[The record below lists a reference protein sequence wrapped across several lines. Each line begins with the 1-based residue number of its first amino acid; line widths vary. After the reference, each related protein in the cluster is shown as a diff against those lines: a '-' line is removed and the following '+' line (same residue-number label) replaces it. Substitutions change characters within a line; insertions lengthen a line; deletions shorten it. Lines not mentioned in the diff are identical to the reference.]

1 MLRKTLAACGLTALP
16 AALGLFALLPALAA
30 ADGRFTVTI
39 RNVATDMTLRLPD
52 GSATRAP
59 IAPGAYAIL
68 AASASA
74 FEPGAAVTGEALEP
88 LAEDGNAEPLIA
100 RLKSQPGVRDAGM
113 FVPGQAFEVTAKPG
127 EKLVFLTMFVQ
138 SNDLFFAPA
147 DGGIALF
154 DASGKPLAGDA
165 TDRIRLWDAG
175 TEVNET
181 PGAGPNQAP
190 RQAKPDTG
198 PDENGTVHPVTDG
211 FNYPEVNQVI
221 DVTIAADAAD

>member
-1 MLRKTLAACGLTALP
+1 MLRKTLAALGLTALP
-16 AALGLFALLPALAA
+16 AAIGLFALLPAIAA
-30 ADGRFTVTI
+30 TDGRFTVTI
-39 RNVATDMTLRLPD
+39 KNVATDMTLRLPD

-68 AASASA
+68 EAGASA
-74 FEPGAAVTGEALEP
+74 FEPGAPAQGEALEH
-88 LAEDGNAEPLIA
+88 LAEDGNAAPLIDS
-100 RLKSQPGVRDAGM
+100 LKLLPGVREAGM
-113 FVPGQAFEVTAKPG
+113 FVPGQSFDVTAKPG

-138 SNDLFFAPA
+138 SNDLFYAPA

-165 TDRIRLWDAG
+165 TDRVRLWDAG
-175 TEVNET
+175 TEVNEI

-211 FNYPEVNQVI
+211 FDYPEVNQVV
-221 DVTIAADAAD
+221 DVTISAN